1 MEKKL
6 NNAVV
11 SLIIAVYNADKYL
24 QRCLDSVVKQTY
36 TNLEIILVD
45 DSSTDTSRKICDTYA
60 AHDRRI
66 IVIHQKNA
74 GVSAARN
81 KALAV
86 FKGAY
91 LTFVDADDYIDADM
105 VQTLF
110 ANLCRYGV
118 DMVSCCYKKKILLT
132 YCKEDDFKFKDPVI
146 YENEE
151 KLLSDLLTDYLPH
164 IVCAKLFKREVF
176 TASRFAEVKMSEDVL
191 IWLSLYGK
199 LHKAVFLPIIKYYY
213 VIHPDSLMSFNK
225 FNKNMFDDL
234 RVMQQLRTALPQVS
248 KELGDIGERRYIV
261 HILQY
266 FYREAVCDCYADKAK
281 VYQQEVRSN
290 IAHLLANPCIT
301 VTTKLRLFLL
311 SIDLHLFYKIYSWYL
326 K

>member
-1 MEKKL
+1 M
-6 NNAVV
+6 
-11 SLIIAVYNADKYL
+11 
-24 QRCLDSVVKQTY
+24 
-36 TNLEIILVD
+36 
-45 DSSTDTSRKICDTYA
+45 
-60 AHDRRI
+60 
-66 IVIHQKNA
+66 
-74 GVSAARN
+74 
-81 KALAV
+81 
-86 FKGAY
+86 
-91 LTFVDADDYIDADM
+91 
-105 VQTLF
+105 
-110 ANLCRYGV
+110 
-118 DMVSCCYKKKILLT
+118 
-132 YCKEDDFKFKDPVI
+132 
-146 YENEE
+146 
-151 KLLSDLLTDYLPH
+151 TDYLPH

-199 LHKAVFLPIIKYYY
+199 LHKTIFLPIIKYYY

-248 KELGDIGERRYIV
+248 KELGDIGERRYFSSIV

>member
-86 FKGAY
+86 
-91 LTFVDADDYIDADM
+91 
-105 VQTLF
+105 
-110 ANLCRYGV
+110 
-118 DMVSCCYKKKILLT
+118 
-132 YCKEDDFKFKDPVI
+132 
-146 YENEE
+146 
-151 KLLSDLLTDYLPH
+151 
-164 IVCAKLFKREVF
+164 
-176 TASRFAEVKMSEDVL
+176 
-191 IWLSLYGK
+191 
-199 LHKAVFLPIIKYYY
+199 
-213 VIHPDSLMSFNK
+213 
-225 FNKNMFDDL
+225 L
-234 RVMQQLRTALPQVS
+234 R
-248 KELGDIGERRYIV
+248 V
-261 HILQY
+261 HILPLLMLMTILMLIWYKHYLQICAGMVWIWLVVVT
-266 FYREAVCDCYADKAK
+266 RKK
-281 VYQQEVRSN
+281 SSLP
-290 IAHLLANPCIT
+290 IARRMILNLKI
-301 VTTKLRLFLL
+301 RL
-311 SIDLHLFYKIYSWYL
+311 SMKMKKSYYL
-326 K
+326 IS